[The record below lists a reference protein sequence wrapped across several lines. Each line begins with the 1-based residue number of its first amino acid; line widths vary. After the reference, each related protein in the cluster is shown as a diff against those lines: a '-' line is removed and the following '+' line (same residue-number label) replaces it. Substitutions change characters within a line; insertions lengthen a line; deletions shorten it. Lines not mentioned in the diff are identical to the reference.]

1 MKKVYT
7 TNEKGERVPYV
18 EITED
23 KKRPGVFYHKFVYKA
38 INAWGDSF
46 KAQELY
52 DEIVPSKLDNEFVK
66 ITKQLDQ
73 NFDRIGAPETED
85 SVIVDLLQGK
95 ISSQQ
100 VAAINKTNDMLALGL
115 EPTINATSDPLADEG
130 PRYYEGEITPAADT
144 IFVFGSNPEGRHG
157 IGAAADAVKSF
168 GAKYYQGRG
177 LQGGAYALVTK
188 NLKKGFKEPK
198 TGIVYE
204 TEGKRSVRPD
214 QITNNI
220 IEMYAVAKA
229 NPAKKFKIGFR
240 NTIGATHNGYTG
252 YEMMDMFKAAGEVP
266 ANVYFS
272 KEWVDTG
279 KLADDYISPDT
290 TQTAPNNAPT
300 NASGETIAEIP
311 RSGNC

>member
-1 MKKVYT
+1 LYNDFRKIVKV
-7 TNEKGERVPYV
+7 V
-18 EITED
+18 
-23 KKRPGVFYHKFVYKA
+23 
-38 INAWGDSF
+38 
-46 KAQELY
+46 
-52 DEIVPSKLDNEFVK
+52 
-66 ITKQLDQ
+66 DQ
-73 NFDRIGAPETED
+73 NARRIGAPEVED
-85 SVIVDLLQGK
+85 SLIADLQEGRITADQLITANRIK
-95 ISSQQ
+95 D
-100 VAAINKTNDMLALGL
+100 AEALGISPDIDAPIEPL
-115 EPTINATSDPLADEG
+115 EEEG
-130 PRYYEGEITPAADT
+130 PRYYEGDITPSADT